1 MLSHLPSRRFR
12 SAPLLGL
19 WVRQLSVAPH
29 PSSFFT
35 SSDIPSVARA
45 QASPAAPR
53 RFLDPPTR
61 PRWIDVAIMAA
72 ALRERLRAMMAA
84 AATGSGDERPSGT
97 LTPDEWHVAW
107 TGGAVGDTV
116 GEVKRLLLAA
126 VAASESQVRDGMSLL
141 RRLVR
146 VLSLIDAGTTCCACR
161 DAEVVSG
168 LLEALPTV
176 YSPGML
182 SGEINLRMLA
192 AGPLAAALQALLVR
206 TGRRFSYRPPRS
218 RVPRQPSEACTRTP
232 VDELHGALANPLL
245 MECMADEWEV
255 GLRRLVSGSE
265 MDGVVPNHELGLQA
279 LVVAD
284 VRSVLTTRP
293 CLVADIVRW
302 LTTLTTHVDRM
313 TAFPYV
319 STLLQTLLMLADT
332 APAQVRSSSS
342 LPAAVAAAYR
352 VFAPESSP
360 TDAFHVGDPDATE
373 LALTLYAVMAPTG
386 TRSAAALRGN
396 ASAMAMLVAA
406 AGAESGSSTFFT
418 SPTALVAHVAL
429 DAVRAPGGRL
439 PPAVTERHV
448 LWATTAVMAGQSP
461 DVCAAARLLDALC
474 RRQTPPATA
483 PWAPAAFPPTALP
496 RGATVGSTRCWACG
510 SAGYARGAQRGTLTR
525 LQRCSSC
532 AVGRVCSSECHVA
545 LWRASHKRA
554 CRGWRKWAA
563 AAVTGGRGGEQRGHV
578 AMYRPRTVDL
588 GGDWKGWAWPAA
600 LAAEVEGVGLR
611 LRDVVV
617 YADPGWGIVS
627 VLPEGDYRWKPN
639 AVPAAFLDTPLGK
652 HGGRVL
658 RVVYRAHP
666 PTVRSFGPRS
676 LRLVEVVDMAD

>member
-1 MLSHLPSRRFR
+1 MA
-12 SAPLLGL
+12 AP
-19 WVRQLSVAPH
+19 
-29 PSSFFT
+29 
-35 SSDIPSVARA
+35 
-45 QASPAAPR
+45 PAAFADECPS
-53 RFLDPPTR
+53 
-61 PRWIDVAIMAA
+61 
-72 ALRERLRAMMAA
+72 
-84 AATGSGDERPSGT
+84 ATI
-97 LTPDEWHVAW
+97 TPAEWHIAW

-116 GEVKRLLLAA
+116 GELKRLLLAA
-126 VAASESQVRDGMSLL
+126 AAATEGQGRDAAMNLL

-146 VLSLIDAGTTCCACR
+146 VTTLIDAATTCCACR
-161 DAEVVSG
+161 DAEVVGG

-176 YSPGML
+176 YSPGAL
-182 SGEINLRMLA
+182 SGEINGRMLA
-192 AGPLAAALQALLVR
+192 SGRLAAALQALLVR
-206 TGRRFSYRPPRS
+206 AQRRFSYRPPRS
-218 RVPRQPSEACTRTP
+218 SVPRQPSEACTRTP
-232 VDELHGALANPLL
+232 MDELRGALANPLL
-245 MECMADEWEV
+245 IECMADEWEV
-255 GLRRLVSGSE
+255 GLRRLVSGSDV
-265 MDGVVPNHELGLQA
+265 DGVVPDHELGLHA

-284 VRSVLTTRP
+284 VRPVLTTRP
-293 CLVADIVRW
+293 SLVADIVRW
-302 LTTLTTHVDRM
+302 LTTLTTRVDRR

-352 VFAPESSP
+352 VFAPGSSP
-360 TDAFHVGDPDATE
+360 TDTFHIGDPDATE
-373 LALTLYAVMAPTG
+373 LALALYAVMAPTG
-386 TRSAAALRGN
+386 TRSAVALRGN

-406 AGAESGSSTFFT
+406 AGAESGSSPFSS
-418 SPTALVAHVAL
+418 SPTALVAHLAL

-448 LWATTAVMAGQSP
+448 LWAMTAVMAGQSP

-474 RRQTPPATA
+474 RRQAPPATA

-510 SAGYARGAQRGTLTR
+510 SAGYARGEQRGTLTH

-532 AVGRVCSSECHVA
+532 VVGRACSSECHVA

-563 AAVTGGRGGEQRGHV
+563 AAAVPGGGRGGGQPGHV

-588 GGDWKGWAWPAA
+588 RGDWKGWAWPAA

-639 AVPAAFLDTPLGK
+639 AVPAPFLDAPLEK

-676 LRLVEVVDMAD
+676 LRLEPVVDMVD